1 MASRLELHNKLIE
14 LKGDNNVYYQP
25 PESKKMDY
33 PAIRYSKISLFSL
46 RADNSIYH
54 DLDCYEIIVIDL
66 LPDNPIIKEL
76 LKLPYCS
83 YERHYVSDNLNHDV
97 LRIYF

>member
-33 PAIRYSKISLFSL
+33 PAIRYSKTSLFSL